1 MRGVDGPVAAVML
14 EPIQGNGGQIPFP
27 AVFVKEVRRICDEFG
42 IPLVFDEIQTGFGR
56 TGRMFAT
63 ELLGVTPDILVLSK
77 SMGGGF
83 PIAAV
88 VADDRL
94 KQFEPT
100 GEDVY
105 TFGSNPIA
113 QAAALKV
120 IEILERDRI
129 PEHAARMGEVFTRGL
144 KRLQDRYPQI
154 GDVRGPGLF
163 IGLEMVKDPVT
174 KEPAPAEAKRIV
186 GEAWSRGVILAV
198 ASALPN
204 VIKIKPPLIISE
216 AEVDTVLQILADCLE
231 AVYARA

>member
-1 MRGVDGPVAAVML
+1 
-14 EPIQGNGGQIPFP
+14 
-27 AVFVKEVRRICDEFG
+27 
-42 IPLVFDEIQTGFGR
+42 
-56 TGRMFAT
+56 
-63 ELLGVTPDILVLSK
+63 
-77 SMGGGF
+77 
-83 PIAAV
+83 
-88 VADDRL
+88 
-94 KQFEPT
+94 
-100 GEDVY
+100 
-105 TFGSNPIA
+105 
-113 QAAALKV
+113 
-120 IEILERDRI
+120 
-129 PEHAARMGEVFTRGL
+129 MGELFTRGL

-186 GEAWSRGVILAV
+186 GEAWNRGVILAV